1 MYVTCNGFLFILSSF
16 QITLGLIITAIG
28 NISDLISSFS
38 AAIWVYYTLSFISLL
53 IMRFT
58 YKDEERPFKV
68 LFVVPLL
75 MVFISLAVV
84 VIPIKD
90 QLVQSL
96 SAFGGILLSVPV
108 YFVFIHDGYQQK
120 FFSDLNSEFHN
131 RRGIQ

>member
-1 MYVTCNGFLFILSSF
+1 MFILSCF
-16 QITLGLIITAIG
+16 QITLGVIITAAG

-53 IMRFT
+53 IMRVT

-68 LFVVPLL
+68 FFVVPLL
-75 MVFISLAVV
+75 MVFISLAIV

-108 YFVFIHDGYQQK
+108 YFIFIYDGYQQK
-120 FFSDLNSEFHN
+120 FFNNFNSEFHN
-131 RRGIQ
+131 RRDIQ

>member
-1 MYVTCNGFLFILSSF
+1 MLCHAFMFTLSCF
-16 QITLGLIITAIG
+16 QITLGVIITVAG

-53 IMRFT
+53 IMRVT

-68 LFVVPLL
+68 FFVVPLL

-108 YFVFIHDGYQQK
+108 YFIFIYDGYRQK
-120 FFSDLNSEFHN
+120 FFNNLNSEFHN
-131 RRGIQ
+131 RRDIQ